1 MLNAQIPLL
10 LLEIFRIELI
20 LILKRGQHGKY
31 SCGSA
36 CSWLSFPALFKDL
49 AISAGRRG
57 PPSQAA
63 IFIDALLVLSPLLT
77 ELFVFVSVASLSE
90 NLIMVG
96 MEDLALIVKRLEIVT
111 EKLEA
116 VGDNVKGD
124 GGRVSQEEKLNIS
137 VTAYDDI
144 HNGVFK
150 AFLGK

>member
-1 MLNAQIPLL
+1 
-10 LLEIFRIELI
+10 
-20 LILKRGQHGKY
+20 
-31 SCGSA
+31 
-36 CSWLSFPALFKDL
+36 
-49 AISAGRRG
+49 
-57 PPSQAA
+57 
-63 IFIDALLVLSPLLT
+63 
-77 ELFVFVSVASLSE
+77 
-90 NLIMVG
+90 MVG

-150 AFLGK
+150 AFLGN

>member
-1 MLNAQIPLL
+1 MSV
-10 LLEIFRIELI
+10 FRMSVHRMSVYT
-20 LILKRGQHGKY
+20 KTVCRKY

-96 MEDLALIVKRLEIVT
+96 MEDLALIVKRLEVVT